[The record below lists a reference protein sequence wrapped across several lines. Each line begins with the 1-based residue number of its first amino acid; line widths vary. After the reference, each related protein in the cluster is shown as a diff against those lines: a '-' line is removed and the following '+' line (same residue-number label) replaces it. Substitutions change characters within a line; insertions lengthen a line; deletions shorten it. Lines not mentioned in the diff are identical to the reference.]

1 MSTPVLEDPTA
12 VDPATDRP
20 VDPAGDEQHPPL
32 YPSLEAWVVGYFTP
46 MFLHR
51 VPGNP
56 RVRWCAHWWD
66 HAEVIARLTVL
77 WNGWEGARWEPA
89 AKPGWW
95 LDLDHHLPILLGL
108 DGPFRN
114 CRQPEGARGGKH
126 EPQTIPG
133 VEPAPEGWWD

>member
-1 MSTPVLEDPTA
+1 MSTPVLEHPA
-12 VDPATDRP
+12 ADPAHE
-20 VDPAGDEQHPPL
+20 AEQPHPPL
-32 YPSLEAWVVGYFTP
+32 YPSLEVWVSGYFAP

-56 RVRWCAHWWD
+56 RVRWCPRWWD
-66 HAEVIARLTVL
+66 HAEAIARLTVL
-77 WNGWEGARWEPA
+77 WNGWEAARWEPA

-114 CRQPEGARGGKH
+114 CRHTEGTRPGKH
-126 EPQTIPG
+126 EPPTAPDI
-133 VEPAPEGWWD
+133 EPAPPGWWD

>member
-1 MSTPVLEDPTA
+1 MSTPVLNQQIP
-12 VDPATDRP
+12 PAAPDGGP
-20 VDPAGDEQHPPL
+20 SGDDQQHPPL
-32 YPSLEAWVVGYFTP
+32 YPSLEAWVIGYFTP

-56 RVRWCAHWWD
+56 RVRWCACWWE
-66 HAEVIARLTVL
+66 HAEAIARLTVL

-95 LDLDHHLPILLGL
+95 LDLDHHLPILIGL

-114 CRQPEGARGGKH
+114 CRHAEANRPVKH
-126 EPQTIPG
+126 DATAPPG
-133 VEPAPEGWWD
+133 IDQAPDGWWD

>member
-1 MSTPVLEDPTA
+1 MSAPVLEQASPDTA
-12 VDPATDRP
+12 AGQEPA
-20 VDPAGDEQHPPL
+20 AHPPL
-32 YPSLEAWVVGYFTP
+32 YPSLEAWVTGYFAP

-51 VPGNP
+51 APGNP
-56 RVRWCAHWWD
+56 RLRWCSHWWD

-95 LDLDHHLPILLGL
+95 LDLDHHLPILLSL

-114 CRQPEGARGGKH
+114 CRQREGNRLGKH
-126 EPQTIPG
+126 EAPLGPEL
-133 VEPAPEGWWD
+133 EPAPTGWWD